1 MSLFQ
6 MSGFVNEI
14 KETFA
19 YRYLKE
25 LFLKWV
31 VTVAPEKEVDRCYFA
46 SLGKHCNL
54 KEPQNLIE
62 KIYWMELYTD
72 VSLWTKCTDKLRV
85 REYVE
90 ECGLLE
96 YMPMLYGSWN
106 RAEEVD
112 FDRLPNSFVIKANNG
127 CGTVRIVNDKSQ
139 LDTKSLRKEMRQW
152 LKLPFGY
159 SNAQMHYTKI
169 QPCILAE
176 EVLANDYSQLSPTSM
191 ADFKVWCINGIP
203 HSIQITYNR
212 QKYCHDVD
220 LYDTDWN
227 RMLDHLCSQAHKK
240 EEVLFHKPDCLEEM
254 LNIAQKLSSPFPE
267 VRVDFYIVNS
277 KPIIGELTFS
287 AGYPAFTDEYYE
299 ELGNKIDI
307 SKIKKIK

>member
-6 MSGFVNEI
+6 MSGFVNTI
-14 KETFA
+14 KETFT
-19 YRYLKE
+19 YRYLRE

-31 VTVAPEKEVDRCYFA
+31 VTVAPEMEVDRCYFA
-46 SLGKHCNL
+46 TFGKHCNL

-62 KIYWMELYTD
+62 KIYWMELYSD
-72 VSLWTKCTDKLRV
+72 VSLWTKCADKLRV
-85 REYVE
+85 RDYVGQN
-90 ECGLLE
+90 GLLE
-96 YMPMLYGSWN
+96 YMPKLYGFWD
-106 RAEEVD
+106 RAEDID
-112 FDRLPNSFVIKANNG
+112 FDSLPNSFVIKANNG
-127 CGTVRIVNDKSQ
+127 CGTVKVVNDKTK
-139 LDTKSLRKEMRQW
+139 LDTTKLRKEMHQW
-152 LKLPFGY
+152 LMLPFGY

-191 ADFKVWCINGIP
+191 VDFKVWCINGIP
-203 HSIQITYNR
+203 HSIQITYR

-227 RMLDHLCSQAHKK
+227 RMLDHLSSQAHKN
-240 EEVLFHKPDCLEEM
+240 EEVLFPKPDCLEEM
-254 LNIAQKLSSPFPE
+254 LNVAQKLSSPFPE

>member
-6 MSGFVNEI
+6 MSGFVNTI
-14 KETFA
+14 KETFT

-46 SLGKHCNL
+46 SFGKHCNL

-72 VSLWTKCTDKLRV
+72 VSLWTKCADKLRV

-90 ECGLLE
+90 ECGLTE
-96 YMPMLYGSWN
+96 YMPKLYGSWN
-106 RAEEVD
+106 RAEEID
-112 FDRLPNSFVIKANNG
+112 FDSLPISFVIKANNG
-127 CGTVRIVNDKSQ
+127 CGTVRVVNDKSQ
-139 LDTKSLRKEMRQW
+139 LDTKTLRKEMRQW

-159 SNAQMHYTKI
+159 SNAQIHYTKI
-169 QPCILAE
+169 KPCILAE
-176 EVLANDYSQLSPTSM
+176 EVLTNDYLQLSPTSM

-203 HSIQITYNR
+203 LSIQITYNR
-212 QKYCHDVD
+212 KKYSHDVD

-227 RMLDHLCSQAHKK
+227 RMLDHLCSQAHKN
-240 EEVLFHKPDCLEEM
+240 EEVLFPKPDCLEEM
-254 LNIAQKLSSPFPE
+254 LNVAQKLSSPFPQ

-277 KPIIGELTFS
+277 KPVIGELTFT
-287 AGYPAFTDEYYE
+287 AGYPAFTDDYYD
-299 ELGNKIDI
+299 ELGTKIDL